1 MVKLQLKRS
10 GGLLGKT
17 LQAAGSYDVD
27 EKEVIEQLKALA
39 PVEDNR
45 VRDELYYSII
55 VNDGQAF
62 DIDATQTKGRLKKII
77 EELEGKLKAI

>member
-17 LQAAGSYDVD
+17 LQASGSYDVD

-39 PVEDNR
+39 PVEDKR
-45 VRDELYYSII
+45 VRDELYYSIT
-55 VNDGQAF
+55 VNDGEAF
-62 DIDATQTKGRLKKII
+62 YVDATQTKGRLKKII
-77 EELEGKLKAI
+77 EELEGKLKAG